1 MSVLEVRGAALQR
14 GDRTI
19 WSGLDLAVQ
28 AGEFIAILGPSG
40 AGKTTL
46 LRAILGLQPLSAGT
60 ITVNGKPV
68 TRGNGDVGYVPQQHP
83 FAKGTAARGRDIVTL
98 GITGTRWGVPIP
110 PRGTRE
116 RVDAVLHEVGAQ
128 SYADRPIGELSGGE
142 QQRLRVGQ
150 ALVNNP
156 DLLLCDEPLSNLD
169 LANQRGVSSIIDA
182 QAERGAAVLFVTHD
196 INPVLDRVDRIVY
209 LANGQALIGT
219 PQEVLTSEVLTRVY
233 GSRVEV
239 YNHGGHIVVAGLPD
253 EVHAHEAHLH
263 GGHLA
268 APVVPRTAAPARSA
282 VKERNG
288 GAA

>member
-1 MSVLEVRGAALQR
+1 MPVLEIRNATLQR

-19 WSGLDLAVQ
+19 WSGFDLNVE

-60 ITVNGKPV
+60 IKVNGKPV
-68 TRGNGDVGYVPQQHP
+68 TRGNRAIGYVPQQHP

-98 GITGTRWGVPIP
+98 GITGTRWGLPIP
-110 PRGTRE
+110 PKGTQE
-116 RVDAVLHEVGAQ
+116 RVDAVLREVGAKH
-128 SYADRPIGELSGGE
+128 YAHRSIGELSGGE

-150 ALVNNP
+150 ALVDNP

-182 QAERGAAVLFVTHD
+182 QAGRGAAVLFVTHD
-196 INPVLDRVDRIVY
+196 VNPVLDRVDRIVY
-209 LANGQALIGT
+209 LANGHALIGT
-219 PQEVLTSEVLTRVY
+219 PQEVLTSEVLTKVY
-233 GSRVEV
+233 GSPVEV
-239 YNHGGHIVVAGLPD
+239 YSRNGHIVVAGLPD

-263 GGHLA
+263 GTHLA
-268 APVVPRTAAPARSA
+268 APATSALHAP
-282 VKERNG
+282 G
-288 GAA
+288 GAQ

>member
-1 MSVLEVRGAALQR
+1 MPVLEIRNAALQR

-19 WSGLDLAVQ
+19 WSGLDLDVE

-46 LRAILGLQPLSAGT
+46 LRAILGLQPLSAGS
-60 ITVNGKPV
+60 IRVNGKPV
-68 TRGNGDVGYVPQQHP
+68 SRGNRDIGYVPQQHP

-98 GITGTRWGVPIP
+98 GITGTRWGLPIP
-110 PRGTRE
+110 PKGTHE
-116 RVDAVLHEVGAQ
+116 RVGEVLQEVGAQ
-128 SYADRPIGELSGGE
+128 NYADRPIGDLSGGE

-150 ALVNNP
+150 ALVDNP

-196 INPVLDRVDRIVY
+196 VNPVLDRVDRIVY
-209 LANGQALIGT
+209 LANGHALIGT
-219 PQEVLTSEVLTRVY
+219 PAEVLTSEVLTKVY
-233 GSRVEV
+233 GSPVEV
-239 YNHGGHIVVAGLPD
+239 YNHDGHIVVAGLPE

-263 GGHLA
+263 SRHLVAPETHPIQTGGG
-268 APVVPRTAAPARSA
+268 
-282 VKERNG
+282 K
-288 GAA
+288 